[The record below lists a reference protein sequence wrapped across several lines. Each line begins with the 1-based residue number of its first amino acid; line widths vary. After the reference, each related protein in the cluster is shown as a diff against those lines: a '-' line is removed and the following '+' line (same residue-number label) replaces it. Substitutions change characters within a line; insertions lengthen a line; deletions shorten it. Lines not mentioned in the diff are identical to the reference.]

1 MNQVA
6 RPDFARLSGRRVLGS
21 EVFIP
26 ADHFDNSVLWPAF
39 PELVDNRGHEVYV
52 DRSPLQRQRCIM
64 SKIKKFFKDLWE
76 IKWILFGILFVV
88 GLIVFAAAQEILK
101 VLAYLKIIS
110 L

>member
-1 MNQVA
+1 
-6 RPDFARLSGRRVLGS
+6 
-21 EVFIP
+21 
-26 ADHFDNSVLWPAF
+26 
-39 PELVDNRGHEVYV
+39 
-52 DRSPLQRQRCIM
+52 M